1 MEHEKQSTIERE
13 QKLGNTPVPKLLF
26 QMSAPMI
33 FAMIVNGLYYL
44 IDAVFVG
51 RVVGGEALGG
61 LAAGFPIDMLVVALG
76 TMLGIGTASI
86 VSFELGSQKKE
97 EAASAIISAVL
108 FTIALSVAFSAILM
122 VFKADIFHIFGA
134 TERIFKYAD
143 AYYSVIIPGS
153 VLVLLSFLGI
163 NTVRAEGNAKLAAL
177 VMFSGALINVFLNA
191 AFMIVFNMGIAGAA
205 WGTLLAR
212 LVSVIILMGYYGFNK
227 SIINLWSVN
236 WRINITEIRKI
247 LLIGLSSFLNQVG
260 FSILAAAVNILLKNY
275 GTAVDMSVYGVISRI
290 HIFITMP
297 LLGLAQGF
305 HSIVGFNF
313 GAGNYKRVS
322 ETVKISFIYAFA
334 IGLFLFGFLVFM
346 PQDILRLFTDK
357 PEVIQNGVFALR
369 ITTLMTP
376 VIGLQII
383 AYFYFMAVH
392 KAVTAMLVSLSRQVI
407 FILPPLI
414 VLPLFM
420 GKQGIW
426 LAFPMA
432 DIVAVAVSAALL
444 LRSVNK
450 QVKEGSLPDRCS

>member
-1 MEHEKQSTIERE
+1 
-13 QKLGNTPVPKLLF
+13 
-26 QMSAPMI
+26 
-33 FAMIVNGLYYL
+33 
-44 IDAVFVG
+44 
-51 RVVGGEALGG
+51 
-61 LAAGFPIDMLVVALG
+61 
-76 TMLGIGTASI
+76 
-86 VSFELGSQKKE
+86 
-97 EAASAIISAVL
+97 
-108 FTIALSVAFSAILM
+108 
-122 VFKADIFHIFGA
+122 
-134 TERIFKYAD
+134 
-143 AYYSVIIPGS
+143 
-153 VLVLLSFLGI
+153 
-163 NTVRAEGNAKLAAL
+163 
-177 VMFSGALINVFLNA
+177 
-191 AFMIVFNMGIAGAA
+191 
-205 WGTLLAR
+205 
-212 LVSVIILMGYYGFNK
+212 
-227 SIINLWSVN
+227 
-236 WRINITEIRKI
+236 
-247 LLIGLSSFLNQVG
+247 LIGLSSFLNQVG

-432 DIVAVAVSAALL
+432 DVVAVAVSAALL